1 MTFFHFLTHLRRTLH
16 IYTVFY
22 CLKICSAPT
31 SWFLILLGHYLYVEM
46 DHGKHLD
53 AGILE
58 SPIFPAPDASLW
70 NSSSLIYGKCQ
81 VSPQYW
87 TFFSQSYKRWRTVVQ
102 FCSHQINF
110 FKVRVVPRPSFKFYL
125 INIVHKLS
133 TICLILLLIILNKKC
148 LKVRGCNELELR
160 WYWASPYCGVLPI
173 KINNKIKYNFE
184 KKNSQNCY
192 PTA

>member
-1 MTFFHFLTHLRRTLH
+1 MLILVISLCKHLHIFKSSYQSHCDLSLFNSPEMNTTHLYG
-16 IYTVFY
+16 IF
-22 CLKICSAPT
+22 CLKICSART

-87 TFFSQSYKRWRTVVQ
+87 TFFSQSYKRWSFVVQ

-110 FKVRVVPRPSFKFYL
+110 LKVRVVQRPSFKFYL
-125 INIVHKLS
+125 INIVQKLS

-148 LKVRGCNELELR
+148 L
-160 WYWASPYCGVLPI
+160 
-173 KINNKIKYNFE
+173 
-184 KKNSQNCY
+184 
-192 PTA
+192 